1 MLFMLLRVIGI
12 RLGDAGLRE
21 LADTYT
27 LGPRPWSLA
36 GPHGR
41 LRKTSKAKPSQQLEQ
56 RVTVTEKYPKN
67 ATSILHGMAVLQN
80 LKTPSGATFLV
91 VAERVFELVTSTGV
105 TSIGS
110 RHVDVVFN
118 VYREVSIK
126 NVERLKIVSTSDV
139 VQYNNGLPA
148 YTVKSQ
154 NKLSVSTKRLIP
166 VWFSML
172 GMQEARAS
180 STL

>member
-1 MLFMLLRVIGI
+1 MKI
-12 RLGDAGLRE
+12 
-21 LADTYT
+21 
-27 LGPRPWSLA
+27 
-36 GPHGR
+36 
-41 LRKTSKAKPSQQLEQ
+41 
-56 RVTVTEKYPKN
+56 
-67 ATSILHGMAVLQN
+67 
-80 LKTPSGATFLV
+80 PSGDTFRV
-91 VAERVFELVTSTGV
+91 VAERVFELVTSTSG
-105 TSIGS
+105 
-110 RHVDVVFN
+110 RHADVVFN

-139 VQYNNGLPA
+139 VQYKKRLPA

-154 NKLSVSTKRLIP
+154 NKLSVITKRLIR